1 MLAGIAALALAAP
14 AEARADY
21 CEGEDAPITEATA
34 DSAGLIQLCLLNVH
48 RTANGLAP
56 LTLDPGLASAARSHS
71 RWMEDNDVLCHYP
84 DPEAEPP
91 VPCDGS
97 PDSRAAAAGYPFP
110 TGENIAWTGAP
121 GYSSR
126 RLFGIWLN
134 SPGHNANMLFADYAT
149 AGVGPALRY
158 RAQRRHRDRRQPPAP
173 RRLPRCPGRERA
185 RPLEA
190 RQGAQAPAQGRS
202 RRRAQAR
209 EAEPAPGETGA
220 RQSPCD
226 RGGSVP
232 PDELRRQL
240 AQSAGLIRKRTR
252 RGALVFW
259 SRSVARSSAT

>member
-71 RWMEDNDVLCHYP
+71 RWMEDNEVLCHYP

-149 AGVGPALRY
+149 AGVGLATGDHGVTGTQHFGTAPNGGTETGVGL
-158 RAQRRHRDRRQPPAP
+158 QR
-173 RRLPRCPGRERA
+173 LGGCP
-185 RPLEA
+185 
-190 RQGAQAPAQGRS
+190 GAQAPSERGRS
-202 RRRAQAR
+202 KLAKARKRLRQADPGAERRRAKR
-209 EAEPAPGETGA
+209 K
-220 RQSPCD
+220 
-226 RGGSVP
+226 
-232 PDELRRQL
+232 LRRVKRAL
-240 AQSAGLIRKRTR
+240 AEARATEEDQCHPTSFAG
-252 RGALVFW
+252 
-259 SRSVARSSAT
+259 SSLSPPG